1 MAENQFPVELETYL
15 ADGQANAREQEA
27 RMQARVD
34 ESTAKLQALAVKEF
48 EYLKANALACGVPEG
63 ALRYAVVREVKDEGK
78 GFQRRTAFELRIP
91 QCAPIFVL
99 QDPLHDSVTDV
110 RSLGAPYYRV
120 PSDVDDDGEG
130 GVYWSAYSVQEFSDF
145 EDALAFAHQRYPRLA
160 AFEARMAESAA
171 RYEAMKQAKAAA
183 EAEQAEH
190 EDNIRNLLM
199 DTNWNPEDDS
209 TANYLHCID
218 DRLSAIG
225 MILYDL
231 VLAVRQKED

>member
-15 ADGQANAREQEA
+15 ADGQAAAREQEA
-27 RMQARVD
+27 KLEAQRA
-34 ESTAKLQALAVKEF
+34 EKKAKALAAATKIFDERV
-48 EYLKANALACGVPEG
+48 ASARAAGVPDA
-63 ALRYAVVREVKDEGK
+63 ALRYAVRPEIRGEQYERSDEI
-78 GFQRRTAFELRIP
+78 ELRIP
-91 QCAPIFVL
+91 ACAPIIIW
-99 QDPLHDSVTDV
+99 QDKLHDYVTDV
-110 RSLGAPYYRV
+110 ESIGAPYYRV

-130 GVYWSAYSVQEFSDF
+130 NVYWSAYSVQEFSDF

-190 EDNIRNLLM
+190 EDNIRKMLM
-199 DTNWNPEDDS
+199 ETEIDPIDDS

-218 DRLSAIG
+218 DRLTAIG

-231 VLAVRQKED
+231 VLAVRQKGA